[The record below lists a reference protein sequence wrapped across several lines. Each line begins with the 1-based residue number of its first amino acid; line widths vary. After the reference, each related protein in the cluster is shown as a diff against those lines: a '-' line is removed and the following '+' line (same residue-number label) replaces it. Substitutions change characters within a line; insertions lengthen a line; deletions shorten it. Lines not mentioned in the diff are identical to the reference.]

1 MDERRRFAVAMSGVL
16 GTIGLAA
23 GIALTGPGLQTVTP
37 VAAPARMAAARP
49 LTALAIPAVTVP
61 EPRHAPL
68 PRGRRASRPGPTVVS
83 TVLSPTDSAVPVAVT
98 PQFVRAV
105 NTPPHSSPDSPAR
118 LQATTHAVL
127 LTGAPQAHGESAFG
141 LTGRPEGRDP
151 VASAFVV
158 AGSEVGAGFKTVGR
172 TIRRLF

>member
-37 VAAPARMAAARP
+37 VAAPAPMAAARP
-49 LTALAIPAVTVP
+49 LTALAIPSVTMP
-61 EPRHAPL
+61 EPSAAHL
-68 PRGRRASRPGPTVVS
+68 PRERRASRPDSRVAS
-83 TVLSPTDSAVPVAVT
+83 TVRPPTDGAVPVAGRPEV
-98 PQFVRAV
+98 VRAV
-105 NTPPHSSPDSPAR
+105 DTPPHSSPDSPAR
-118 LQATTHAVL
+118 LQATTNAVL
-127 LTGAPQAHGESAFG
+127 LTDAPQAHSESAFV
-141 LTGRPEGRDP
+141 LTERHDGRGP

-158 AGSEVGAGFKTVGR
+158 AGTGVGASFRTVGR

>member
-23 GIALTGPGLQTVTP
+23 GIALTGPGLQTVKP
-37 VAAPARMAAARP
+37 VMEPAGMAVAQP

-61 EPRHAPL
+61 EPAAGSLAPE
-68 PRGRRASRPGPTVVS
+68 RRASARDPRVAS
-83 TVLSPTDSAVPVAVT
+83 TVLPPTSEALPVAVT

-105 NTPPHSSPDSPAR
+105 DMPPHSSPDSPAR

-141 LTGRPEGRDP
+141 LTERPEGRGP

-158 AGSEVGAGFKTVGR
+158 AGSEVGASFKTVGR

>member
-37 VAAPARMAAARP
+37 AARP
-49 LTALAIPAVTVP
+49 ARVAATQPLMTLAVPAVTVP
-61 EPRHAPL
+61 APAAASLAPR
-68 PRGRRASRPGPTVVS
+68 RRASGPETRVPS
-83 TVLSPTDSAVPVAVT
+83 SVLPRTDSAVPLVVA
-98 PQFVRAV
+98 PEIARAV
-105 NTPPHSSPDSPAR
+105 DTPPHSSPDSPAR

-127 LTGAPQAHGESAFG
+127 LTGAPQAHGESAIV
-141 LTGRPEGRDP
+141 LDERREGRGP
-151 VASAFVV
+151 VASALVV
-158 AGSEVGAGFKTVGR
+158 AGSEVGASFKTVGR

>member
-37 VAAPARMAAARP
+37 AASPARMPAAQP
-49 LTALAIPAVTVP
+49 LTALEIPAVTVP
-61 EPRHAPL
+61 DPSAASL
-68 PRGRRASRPGPTVVS
+68 PRERRAPRPDSRVAS
-83 TVLSPTDSAVPVAVT
+83 TVPPLTDSAVPVPVT
-98 PQFVRAV
+98 PQIVRAV
-105 NTPPHSSPDSPAR
+105 DTPPHASPDSLAR

-127 LTGAPQAHGESAFG
+127 LTGAPQARGESAFG
-141 LTGRPEGRDP
+141 VTEQREGRGP

-158 AGSEVGAGFKTVGR
+158 AGTEVGASFKTVGR